1 MKKVFSILLLCVAL
15 ITSVHAEVIVL
26 RSGKT
31 IKGEILLSNDEVVI
45 VRQKDGTRFQIP
57 TTEVLRIATNDTN
70 VENTGISSQTK
81 ISAKKVAMRME
92 IGGGAAYLPYQGWG
106 GATQVDVMLGSH
118 NLLNRQIFLGGSI
131 GYHGV
136 FVLDQSYSWIP
147 LRLAVQVPV
156 LLPNTRLCPTIGG
169 NIGYAF
175 ATNEDWGS
183 GMCAGVNMGGRYT
196 INERS
201 SMTFAFKAQWLQTRI
216 DVTENIQGID
226 YQNHIGVPQIT
237 LGASLGIQF

>member
-1 MKKVFSILLLCVAL
+1 MKRILSILLLCIAL
-15 ITSVHAEVIVL
+15 LSSVHAEIVVL

-45 VRQKDGTRFQIP
+45 VRQKDGSRFQIP
-57 TTEVLRIATNDTN
+57 TAEVLRIAINDPSQ
-70 VENTGISSQTK
+70 ENTGASTQTK
-81 ISAKKVAMRME
+81 ISVKKVAMRMVA
-92 IGGGAAYLPYQGWG
+92 GGGAAYLPYHGWG
-106 GATQVDVMLGSH
+106 GAAQVDVMLGSH
-118 NLLNRQIFLGGSI
+118 NLLNKQIFLGGSI

-136 FVLDQSYSWIP
+136 FVADQSYSWIP
-147 LRLAVQVPV
+147 LQLAVQVPV
-156 LLPNTRLCPTIGG
+156 LLPETRLCPTIGG

-175 ATNEDWGS
+175 ATSDDWGS
-183 GMCAGVNMGGRYT
+183 GMCAGVNLGGRYT

-201 SMTFAFKAQWLQTRI
+201 SMTFALKAQWLQTRI